1 MAETLSPATI
11 IETLRS
17 MGLLDGKLTYEE
29 SAEGWRIRAQGGL
42 IVQMRKSGE
51 LVISGK
57 NTHAVRRALGMTG
70 RGKLK
75 PPA

>member
-1 MAETLSPATI
+1 MAEPLSPKTV

-17 MGLLDGKLTYEE
+17 VGISEAEIEFRQLDH
-29 SAEGWRIRAQGGL
+29 GWRIRAQGGL
-42 IVQMRKSGE
+42 VVQMRQSGE

-57 NTHAVRRALGMTG
+57 NTHAVRRALGLTG

>member
-1 MAETLSPATI
+1 MAEPLSPTTI

-17 MGLLDGKLTYEE
+17 MGISDGKLTYEE

-42 IVQMRKSGE
+42 VVQMRKNGE

-57 NTHAVRRALGMTG
+57 NTHAVRRALGLTG

-75 PPA
+75 PSA

>member
-1 MAETLSPATI
+1 MAEPLSPTTI

-17 MGLLDGKLTYEE
+17 MGISD
-29 SAEGWRIRAQGGL
+29 AEISCRELAHGWRVRAPGGL
-42 IVQMRKSGE
+42 VVQIRKNGE

-57 NTHAVRRALGMTG
+57 NTHAVRRALGLTG